1 VSGFLLDTNVVS
13 ELIKPQP
20 EANVTTWIEG
30 TDESLLY
37 LSVLTLGEI
46 RRGIAVLPQSRRRA
60 VLEAW
65 LDKELRARFEDRILT
80 IDQEVADR
88 WGFLTAAAR
97 SNGIVLPV
105 IDGLLAATALEHNL
119 TLVTRN
125 TGQIPSMGV
134 AVFNPWENNS
144 MP

>member
-1 VSGFLLDTNVVS
+1 MSGFLLDTNIIS
-13 ELIKPQP
+13 ELVKPKP
-20 EANVTTWIEG
+20 ETNVTTWIED

-46 RRGIAVLPQSRRRA
+46 RRGLAALPQSRRRA
-60 VLEAW
+60 ALEAW
-65 LDKELRARFEDRILT
+65 LDKDLLARFEDRILV

-88 WGFLTAAAR
+88 WGLLTAAAR
-97 SNGIVLPV
+97 NRGIVLPV

-119 TLVTRN
+119 TLVTRD

-134 AVFNPWENNS
+134 AVFNPWQKN
-144 MP
+144 

>member
-1 VSGFLLDTNVVS
+1 MSGFLLDTNIIS
-13 ELIKPQP
+13 ELVKPKP
-20 EANVTTWIEG
+20 EANVTEWVEN

-46 RRGIAVLPQSRRRA
+46 RRGIAALSQSRRRA
-60 VLEAW
+60 TLEAW
-65 LDKELRARFEDRILT
+65 LDKDLRARFEGRILV

-88 WGFLTAAAR
+88 WGLLTAAAR
-97 SNGIVLPV
+97 NSGIVLPV

-119 TLVTRN
+119 TLVTRD

-134 AVFNPWENNS
+134 AVFNPWEKN
-144 MP
+144 

>member
-1 VSGFLLDTNVVS
+1 VSGFLLDTNIIS
-13 ELIKPQP
+13 ELVKPKP
-20 EANVTTWIEG
+20 EANVTEWIEN

-46 RRGIAVLPQSRRRA
+46 RRGIAALPQSRRRA
-60 VLEAW
+60 TLEAW
-65 LDKELRARFEDRILT
+65 LDKNLRARFAGRILV

-88 WGFLTAAAR
+88 WGLLTAAAGN
-97 SNGIVLPV
+97 SGIVLPV

-134 AVFNPWENNS
+134 AVFNPWQKN
-144 MP
+144 